1 MKTDNTLLERML
13 SDEKLGLAL
22 ADMFVE
28 TIEGNI
34 ASLSKEDIMEL
45 LS

>member
-1 MKTDNTLLERML
+1 MKY
-13 SDEKLGLAL
+13 SIKEKKKELI
-22 ADMFVE
+22 DMFTE
-28 TIEGNI
+28 KSEGNI